1 MICFALGHNK
11 CLLEG
16 DNKNLLDRM
25 WAACACTCMC
35 VHVTAC
41 SQLCFIVSGG
51 KLLEVCWEHLEI
63 YKTTTKKAFHPLS
76 QPPPPPQKKSFLP
89 HNFIQCNFSLK
100 HCQCSWDYKDCHP
113 KSIHPL
119 DFQGNRDS
127 SRSESL
133 ERSGAA
139 EKEIPPKIP
148 PTAPCG
154 SCITRMSRMDLN
166 IRCLIY

>member
-11 CLLEG
+11 CLREG
-16 DNKNLLDRM
+16 DNKNLLDRT

-35 VHVTAC
+35 VHVIAC

-51 KLLEVCWEHLEI
+51 KLLEVCWKHREI
-63 YKTTTKKAFHPLS
+63 YKTKRKSLSSFHSPKRKK
-76 QPPPPPQKKSFLP
+76 KNLP
-89 HNFIQCNFSLK
+89 HHFLQCNFSLK
-100 HCQCSWDYKDCHP
+100 HCPCSGDYMDCHP
-113 KSIHPL
+113 KSIHPT
-119 DFQGNRDS
+119 DFQGDRDS

-154 SCITRMSRMDLN
+154 SCITRMSRMGLN

>member
-1 MICFALGHNK
+1 MFKSLLAEGIKGCALICFALGHNK

-41 SQLCFIVSGG
+41 SQLCFIASGG

-76 QPPPPPQKKSFLP
+76 QPKKKKKKSSCLTTLYNVIFL
-89 HNFIQCNFSLK
+89 
-100 HCQCSWDYKDCHP
+100 
-113 KSIHPL
+113 
-119 DFQGNRDS
+119 
-127 SRSESL
+127 
-133 ERSGAA
+133 
-139 EKEIPPKIP
+139 
-148 PTAPCG
+148 
-154 SCITRMSRMDLN
+154 
-166 IRCLIY
+166 